1 MSDVIDRLI
10 AEWDEEAPE
19 LDTSGMA
26 IAGRLI
32 ALGDRL
38 RERATRVL
46 GQFALSYRE
55 FDVLATLRRGGPP
68 YARPA
73 GELARAVVLS
83 SGAMTAC
90 LDRMERRGLI
100 SRERSDQDRRTVI
113 VRLTAEGRALALKAA
128 RAWFR
133 SVNALFA
140 EAEADGLGEPLRCLL
155 AGVETDAART
165 GRPSTGEAGP
175 ARAPHRA

>member
-19 LDTSGMA
+19 LDTGGMA
-26 IAGRLI
+26 VAGRLI

-73 GELARAVVLS
+73 GELARAVVLT

-90 LDRMERRGLI
+90 LDRLERRGLI
-100 SRERSDQDRRTVI
+100 ARERTEQDRRTVI

-128 RAWFR
+128 QAWFR
-133 SVNALFA
+133 SVRALLA
-140 EAEADGLGEPLRCLL
+140 EAQADALAEPLRSLL
-155 AGVETDAART
+155 AHVEADA
-165 GRPSTGEAGP
+165 GRCGSPSGEAAPIRARRP
-175 ARAPHRA
+175 A